1 MSAAFKN
8 SGWLEGLNDTVMTD
22 DIIDQFAQGYIQ
34 DMITDK
40 DGNIVGVPGYT
51 GYLAFWVNQE
61 IMDEVGIE
69 SIDTKE
75 DFMKYM
81 EAVSKDGRFGYGG
94 SWEKTYAFN
103 EIAQFVNM
111 FGGDYFD
118 WTKEENKEAIQF
130 LHDLVANKETPVDQ
144 IADKYDQMNP
154 KINDGK
160 CGCWFMWGL
169 GTDYAKADMLGA
181 DKIHMAMVPDF
192 SGNGERAIFT
202 DSWNY
207 VLNSASKNKDA
218 AIKFL
223 QYMADEGGME
233 ASYKAFDRYPARKD
247 VAEKV
252 VPDTDPAK
260 EIYSQYAEE
269 CNVQGRPLV
278 AQTMEFISDMGTI
291 FQSCM
296 KDEITVDE
304 FCKKAQEV
312 VDTYQ

>member
-1 MSAAFKN
+1 MRFQHVVQGQCRKTGSRQGFHFHPCWPDGFHGSHNGHCCFMQFKFNIGTVNRQWMTQRNQFIRPLGSQNPCNACRFQRIAF
-8 SGWLEGLNDTVMTD
+8 
-22 DIIDQFAQGYIQ
+22 F
-34 DMITDK
+34 
-40 DGNIVGVPGYT
+40 
-51 GYLAFWVNQE
+51 
-61 IMDEVGIE
+61 GI
-69 SIDTKE
+69 
-75 DFMKYM
+75 
-81 EAVSKDGRFGYGG
+81 ALP
-94 SWEKTYAFN
+94 
-103 EIAQFVNM
+103 Q
-111 FGGDYFD
+111 
-118 WTKEENKEAIQF
+118 KEENKEAIQF

-160 CGCWFMWGL
+160 YGCWFMWGL

-260 EIYSQYAEE
+260 EMYSQYAEE